1 MDGYKRLLGT
11 TLYFVMTH
19 DNAGETL
26 GETLQVL
33 IFHIDVQKPQL
44 YFLQTPSIINKTK
57 LYRTIISNKFLA
69 CTYLFTLKNNQKQLA
84 S

>member
-1 MDGYKRLLGT
+1 MQEKNTIKSIRLKIIIKYYNSINKQLNLRNITRNGRIQETSGT

-33 IFHIDVQKPQL
+33 TFM
-44 YFLQTPSIINKTK
+44 
-57 LYRTIISNKFLA
+57 SN
-69 CTYLFTLKNNQKQLA
+69 
-84 S
+84 